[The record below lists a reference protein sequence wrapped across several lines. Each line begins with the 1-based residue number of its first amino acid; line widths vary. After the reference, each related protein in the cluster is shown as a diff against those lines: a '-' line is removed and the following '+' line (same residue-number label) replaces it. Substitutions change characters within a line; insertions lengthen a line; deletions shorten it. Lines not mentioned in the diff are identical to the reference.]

1 VNGVRLH
8 VAQAAGWQE
17 AHSVKPGTVVHAYAL
32 ATVVACRDGYIAMLD
47 WHLFDANAVTGT
59 TAR

>member
-1 VNGVRLH
+1 VY

-17 AHSVKPGTVVHAYAL
+17 AHSAMPGTVVHAYGL
-32 ATVVACRDGYIAMLD
+32 ATVVACRDGHIAMLD